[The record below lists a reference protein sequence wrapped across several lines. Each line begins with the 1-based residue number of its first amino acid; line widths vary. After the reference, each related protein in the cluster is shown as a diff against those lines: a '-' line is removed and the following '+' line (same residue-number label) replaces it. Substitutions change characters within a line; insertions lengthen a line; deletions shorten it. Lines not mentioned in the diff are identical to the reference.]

1 MTEKIDTILTL
12 LKTLTLLEVVSLIK
26 AIETAF
32 NLEKGLTLS
41 QPQMVSTTPNSSLPE
56 VQEEKNTFE
65 ITLVE
70 VPADK
75 KIAILKIVRT
85 VTGLGLKES
94 KDLVD
99 NVPKMIKDMASQE
112 EVDKIKKEIES
123 FGGKVSIK

>member
-1 MTEKIDTILTL
+1 MIEKIDTILNL

-26 AIETAF
+26 AIETTF
-32 NLEKGLTLS
+32 NLEKGITLS
-41 QPQMVSTTPNSSLPE
+41 QPQIITTTPSISAHE

-65 ITLVE
+65 ITLSE

-99 NVPKMIKDMASQE
+99 TVPKIIKEMASKE

>member
-56 VQEEKNTFE
+56 VQVEKNTFE